1 MSRSV
6 LSLVLALLL
15 AFSGLIL
22 TTRPVSVRASTGTIT
37 VPDDYP
43 TIRLA
48 VNAASNGDTVFIRSG
63 TYYTNQYLQDIIVVQ
78 TAISLIGENPNN
90 TTILGGYGGT
100 VIKIVSN
107 GVNVTGLTIG
117 DAGNGYDAASIHLEN
132 VTGCK
137 ISQNVLS
144 GSRFG
149 IWLHNS
155 SNNEISNNNITSNT
169 SYGVLLASSSNNSVV
184 GNTLTNNFDG
194 IQFDNSNYNRLR
206 DNTVNNAV
214 HGYIGIHGSELT
226 DFFNDVDPS
235 NSLSG
240 KPICYFVNK
249 QHEVVPENAGYVAV
263 VNSTDI
269 LIANLSIGRNEQGIL
284 LVQVTNST
292 IEGNTIN
299 YNHDGI
305 LALSSNNNSI
315 LRNTFWYN
323 HGNSIA
329 FVSSSNNS
337 IYLNNFIHNVV
348 ENSPDSINTW
358 DNGTH
363 GNYWIFSSGDILNP
377 VDVTIGM
384 LLNASEIDSTGIWN
398 TSYVIDANNVDRYP
412 LVNQVIVPEFPSA
425 TILLSFMVFACVVVA
440 LARKRRPSAL

>member
-1 MSRSV
+1 MSRNA
-6 LSLVLALLL
+6 LSLILALLL
-15 AFSGLIL
+15 ALSGLIL
-22 TTRPVSVRASTGTIT
+22 TARPVSVRALTRTIT

-48 VNAASNGDTVFIRSG
+48 VNAASTGDTVFVRSG

-78 TAISLIGENPNN
+78 TAISLVGEDPKN

-100 VIKIVSN
+100 AIKIVSN

-132 VTGCK
+132 VSGCK
-137 ISQNVLS
+137 ISENVLS

-155 SNNEISNNNITSNT
+155 SNNEISKNNVTSNT
-169 SYGVLLASSSNNSVV
+169 SYGVLLTSSSNNSVV

-194 IQFDNSNYNRLR
+194 IQFDNSSYNRLR
-206 DNTVNNAV
+206 DNIINSAV
-214 HGYIGIHGSELT
+214 HGYVGIHGSELT
-226 DFFNDVDPS
+226 DFFNDVDAS
-235 NSLSG
+235 NSLGG
-240 KPICYFVNK
+240 KPICYLVNK
-249 QHEVVPENAGYVAV
+249 QHEVVPENAGYVVV
-263 VNSTDI
+263 VNSTDM
-269 LIANLSIGRNEQGIL
+269 LIENLTIGRNEQGIL
-284 LVQVTNST
+284 LVQVDNST
-292 IEGNTIN
+292 IQGNTIN

-305 LALSSNNNSI
+305 LAISSNNNSI
-315 LRNTFWYN
+315 LRNAFRYN
-323 HGNSIA
+323 HGSSIT

-337 IYLNNFIHNVV
+337 VCLNNFIHNPV
-348 ENSPDSINTW
+348 ENSPDSINMW

-363 GNYWIFSSGDILNP
+363 GNYWIFSSNDINNP

-398 TSYVIDANNVDRYP
+398 TSYAIDANNVDHYP
-412 LVNQVIVPEFPSA
+412 LVNQVIVPEFPSVS
-425 TILLSFMVFACVVVA
+425 ILLSSVALACVVLV
-440 LARKRRPSAL
+440 LARKRCPRTL